1 MSETKAKAVK
11 IPKVKSVEGKAVYE
25 VGYLVMPSVSLEL
38 LPREVDA
45 IKEIISKVGGELIS
59 EGVPEMKPLAY
70 IMVKAVGATR
80 PRFDTAYFGW
90 VKFETTRE
98 SISEVKKALDAM
110 EKIIRFLLIETV
122 RENTLYGSKIL
133 KDKEEGDKTEAS
145 SSKTDDTKASDQSS
159 EEDIDKAVEKL
170 IA

>member
-1 MSETKAKAVK
+1 MSETKAKVAK
-11 IPKVKSVEGKAVYE
+11 APKVKSAEGKAVYE

-45 IKEIISKVGGELIS
+45 IKSIIAKVGGEVIS
-59 EGVPEMKPLAY
+59 EGEPSMRPLAY
-70 IMVKAVGATR
+70 TMIKAVGPAR
-80 PRFDTAYFGW
+80 PRFDSAYFGW
-90 VKFETTRE
+90 VKFEVAKE
-98 SISEVKKALDAM
+98 SIAEVKKALNAM

-133 KDKEEGDKTEAS
+133 KDKEEGEKSDSTKTPVAPI
-145 SSKTDDTKASDQSS
+145 QSS
-159 EEDIDKAVEKL
+159 EEEIDKAVEKL

>member
-1 MSETKAKAVK
+1 VSETKAKTVK
-11 IPKVKSVEGKAVYE
+11 VPKVKSVEGKAVYE

-45 IKEIISKVGGELIS
+45 IKAVIAKIGGEVIS
-59 EGVPEMKPLAY
+59 EGAPEMRPLAY
-70 IMVKAVGATR
+70 TMVKPVGPTR
-80 PRFDTAYFGW
+80 PRFDAAYFGW
-90 VKFETTRE
+90 IKFEATKE
-98 SISEVKKALDAM
+98 SISEVKKALDGM

-133 KDKEEGDKTEAS
+133 KDKEEGDKPETI
-145 SSKTDDTKASDQSS
+145 KAPAAVVQSS
-159 EEDIDKAVEKL
+159 EEEIDKAVEKL